1 MYSPIRIENI
11 RFGLCWHQQYQFIA
25 RPWPKI
31 RQSICNLHHWKCDY
45 EYENSWIFK
54 NMIGSNH
61 LIQLPSCSRLLLVL
75 QVGHSRHFLITSPNI
90 LTLQHQENS
99 AIYFWWDM
107 ATIVQ
112 LFKIRTTAS
121 KRPLQ
126 KASIHNTC
134 TALKRKIWKQWDM
147 TAKFKL
153 TKSLCLSSGWL

>member
-11 RFGLCWHQQYQFIA
+11 RFGLCWHQQYQFLA

-54 NMIGSNH
+54 NMIGINH

-107 ATIVQ
+107 ATIVK
-112 LFKIRTTAS
+112 LFVFT
-121 KRPLQ
+121 LQ
-126 KASIHNTC
+126 DKDNCLKKTFAKGLNTQY
-134 TALKRKIWKQWDM
+134 LY
-147 TAKFKL
+147 
-153 TKSLCLSSGWL
+153 SSEEKNLETMRHDR

>member
-1 MYSPIRIENI
+1 MRIENI

-54 NMIGSNH
+54 NMIGINH

-75 QVGHSRHFLITSPNI
+75 QVRHSRHFLITSPNI

-107 ATIVQ
+107 ATIVK
-112 LFKIRTTAS
+112 LFVFT
-121 KRPLQ
+121 LQ
-126 KASIHNTC
+126 DKDNCLKKTFAKGLNTQY
-134 TALKRKIWKQWDM
+134 LY
-147 TAKFKL
+147 
-153 TKSLCLSSGWL
+153 SSEEENLETMRHDR

>member
-1 MYSPIRIENI
+1 MRIENI

-31 RQSICNLHHWKCDY
+31 RQSICNLHHWKCGY

-54 NMIGSNH
+54 NMIGINH
-61 LIQLPSCSRLLLVL
+61 LIQLSSCSRLLLVL

-107 ATIVQ
+107 ATIVK
-112 LFKIRTTAS
+112 LFVFT
-121 KRPLQ
+121 LQ
-126 KASIHNTC
+126 DKDNCLKKTFAKGLNTQY
-134 TALKRKIWKQWDM
+134 LY
-147 TAKFKL
+147 
-153 TKSLCLSSGWL
+153 SSEEENLETMRHDQ

>member
-54 NMIGSNH
+54 NMIGINH

-107 ATIVQ
+107 ATIVK
-112 LFKIRTTAS
+112 LFVFT
-121 KRPLQ
+121 LQ
-126 KASIHNTC
+126 DKDNCLKKTFAKGLNTQY
-134 TALKRKIWKQWDM
+134 LY
-147 TAKFKL
+147 
-153 TKSLCLSSGWL
+153 SSEEKNLETMRHDR